1 MSPTD
6 MREKALEEAVE
17 RDLLTRGYQKGRPE
31 DFDREYG
38 VDVAKLFSFLQAT
51 QPEKLERLRLD
62 DEFNRRKF
70 LNRLK
75 SELDHRGV
83 LDVLRK
89 GIDHGPVHLDLYY
102 RRPTPGNVR
111 AAARHAQ
118 NIFSIT
124 RQVHY
129 SLKNEKS
136 LDVVLFLN
144 GLPLVSME
152 LKNRPTGQNYKHAI
166 RQYQEDRDP
175 REPLFRFKRMLVHF
189 AVDDQ
194 LVYMTTRLAG
204 KKTWFLPFNK
214 GYKGGAG
221 NPPNPAGFTTAYLW
235 QEVLAPESLA
245 DILENFAQVIKEKEE
260 QDGKTTEKQIFP
272 RYHQLDAVRKL
283 LADAKKRGVGRRYL
297 IQHSTGSG
305 KSNSIAWLAHQ
316 LVALKKEGQ
325 AVFDSVIVVTDRRV
339 LDRQITQTVRQF
351 ANVYEV
357 VGHAER
363 ARDLA
368 DLLFQGKKII
378 ITTMQKFPYILE
390 TIREELGERRFAIV
404 IDEAHSS
411 QGGKLMSAMAQVLKG
426 VEIPEDADE
435 EDLLNLLAETRRLPE
450 NASFFAFTA
459 TPKNKTLEMF
469 GERVVEGG
477 EVHYRPFHLYSM
489 RQAIEEG
496 FILDVLAHYTPVKS
510 YYRLIKTIEDDPLF
524 DAKKAHKKL
533 RRFVELHEH
542 AIRKKAEIMI
552 DHFHRHTARKIGG
565 QARAMVVTS
574 SVNQAIEY
582 FFAFQAYL
590 KEIKSPFKA
599 IVAFSGKPKYKGRS
613 VSEAILNGFPESQT
627 PKKLRENPY
636 RFLIVA
642 DKYQTGFDEPL
653 LHTMYVDKP
662 LSGVKAVQ
670 TLSRLNR
677 THPQKHDT
685 FVLDF
690 MNDEDTIKKA
700 FEPYYQGTILVGET
714 DPNRLHDLLR
724 EIKESQLFSEKE
736 VNEVVNLFLTNA
748 ERKTIESNSENI
760 VNERKTIESSLEKIA
775 KKIKRYW
782 EDLEEDEQVTF
793 KSRAKAFLRAY
804 NFLATLLDYTVP
816 EWEKMAIFLN
826 LLVPKLPAP
835 VEEDLSKGIL
845 EAIDME
851 TYRLEVKETRP
862 IQLPKEMGEVEPLP
876 TGLRGGTPE
885 PELEPLSRIL
895 QEFNE
900 RFGNIDWKDE
910 DRVKHFVFVELPEK
924 LKADEPL
931 QNALRQ
937 NDPQNAR
944 IELERATQQ
953 AVTDSLGDQMQLYKE
968 FMNNPDFKGF
978 LLEKLFELLWESE
991 ARKPRAE

>member
-17 RDLLTRGYQKGRPE
+17 RDLLARGYQKGRPE

-38 VDVAKLFSFLQAT
+38 VDVAKLLSFLEAT
-51 QPEKLERLRLD
+51 QPAKLERLHLND
-62 DEFNRRKF
+62 DFNRRKF
-70 LNRLK
+70 LSRLK
-75 SELDHRGV
+75 GELDRRGV

-89 GIDHGPVHLDLYY
+89 GLDHGPVHLDLYY
-102 RRPTPGNVR
+102 GRPTPGNVQ
-111 AAARHAQ
+111 AAALHAQ
-118 NIFSIT
+118 NVFSVT
-124 RQVHY
+124 RQLRY
-129 SLKNEKS
+129 SLKNENA

-166 RQYQEDRDP
+166 RQYQEDRDF

-204 KKTWFLPFNK
+204 KNTWFLPFNK

-221 NPPNPAGFTTAYLW
+221 NPPHPEGFATAYLW

-245 DILENFAQVIKEKEE
+245 DILENFAQVVKEE
-260 QDGKTTEKQIFP
+260 QDGRKIEKLIFP

-283 LADAKKRGVGRRYL
+283 LADARKQGVGRRYL

-316 LVALKKEGQ
+316 LIALKREGQ

-351 ANVYEV
+351 ANVREV
-357 VGHAER
+357 VGHAEH

-368 DLLFQGKKII
+368 ELLFQGKKIV
-378 ITTMQKFPYILE
+378 ITTMQKFPYILQ

-411 QGGKLMSAMAQVLKG
+411 QGGKLMGAMAQVLKG

-435 EDLLNLLAETRRLPE
+435 EDLLNLLAEARRLPE

-477 EVHYRPFHLYSM
+477 ELSYRPFHLYSM

-510 YYRLIKTIEDDPLF
+510 YYRLVKTIEDDPLF

-533 RRFVELHEH
+533 RRYVELHEH

-590 KEIKSPFKA
+590 KETKSPFKA
-599 IVAFSGKPKYKGRS
+599 IVAFSGEREYKGQL
-613 VSEAILNGFPESQT
+613 VSEATLNGFPETQT
-627 PKKLRENPY
+627 PKKFREDPY

-662 LSGVKAVQ
+662 LSDVKAVQ

-677 THPQKHDT
+677 AHPKKHDT

-690 MNDEDTIKKA
+690 VNDEDTIKKA

-714 DPNRLHDLLR
+714 DPNRLHDLLH
-724 EIKESQLFSEKE
+724 EIKKAQLFSAEE
-736 VNEVVNLFLTNA
+736 VDEVVNRFLKNA
-748 ERKTIESNSENI
+748 PRETIEPI
-760 VNERKTIESSLEKIA
+760 LEEIA
-775 KKIKRYW
+775 KRYW
-782 EDLEEDEQVTF
+782 EDLEEDEQVAF

-804 NFLATLLDYTVP
+804 NFLAALLDYTVP
-816 EWEKMAIFLN
+816 EWERMAIFLN

-835 VEEDLSKGIL
+835 VEEDLSQGIL
-845 EAIDME
+845 DAIDME
-851 TYRLEVKETRP
+851 TYRLEVKEPRP
-862 IQLPKEMGEVEPLP
+862 IQLPKETGEVEPLP
-876 TGLRGGTPE
+876 TGARGGTSE

-900 RFGNIDWKDE
+900 RLGNIDWKDE

-924 LKADEPL
+924 LKADETL

-937 NDPQNAR
+937 NDPQNAL

-978 LLEKLFELLWESE
+978 LLEKLFELLWQADLRSQST
-991 ARKPRAE
+991 KNG

>member
-6 MREKALEEAVE
+6 MREKALEQAVE
-17 RDLLTRGYQKGRPE
+17 RDLLARGYQKGRPE

-38 VDVAKLFSFLQAT
+38 VDVPKLLAFLEGT
-51 QPEKLERLRLD
+51 QPAKLERLHLSD
-62 DEFNRRKF
+62 DFNRRKF
-70 LNRLK
+70 LSRLQ
-75 SELDHRGV
+75 SELDRRGV

-102 RRPTPGNVR
+102 GRPTPGNVQ
-111 AAARHAQ
+111 AAALHAQ
-118 NIFSIT
+118 NVFSVT
-124 RQVHY
+124 RQLRY
-129 SLKNEKS
+129 SLKNENA
-136 LDVVLFLN
+136 LDVVLFIN
-144 GLPLVSME
+144 GLPVVSME
-152 LKNRPTGQNYKHAI
+152 LKNRPTGQTYKHAI
-166 RQYQEDRDP
+166 RQYQEDRDF

-189 AVDDQ
+189 AADDQ

-214 GYKGGAG
+214 GYNGGAG
-221 NPPNPAGFTTAYLW
+221 NPPNPEGFATAYLW
-235 QEVLAPESLA
+235 REVLARESLA
-245 DILENFAQVIKEKEE
+245 DILENFAQVVKEE
-260 QDGKTTEKQIFP
+260 KDGKKIEKQIFP

-283 LADAKKRGVGRRYL
+283 LADARKHGVGRRYL

-316 LVALKKEGQ
+316 LVSLKGEGQ

-351 ANVYEV
+351 ANVREV
-357 VGHAER
+357 VGHAEH

-368 DLLFQGKKII
+368 ELLFQGKKIV

-411 QGGKLMSAMAQVLKG
+411 QGGKLMGAMAQVLKG
-426 VEIPEDADE
+426 VETPEDADE
-435 EDLLNLLAETRRLPE
+435 EDLLNLLAEARRLPE

-469 GERVVEGG
+469 GERVAEGG

-582 FFAFQAYL
+582 FFAFQSYL
-590 KEIKSPFKA
+590 KELKSPFKA
-599 IVAFSGKPKYKGRS
+599 IVAFSGEREYKGQT
-613 VSEAILNGFPESQT
+613 VNEAILNGFPESQT
-627 PKKLRENPY
+627 PKKFREDPY

-677 THPQKHDT
+677 AHPQKHDT

-690 MNDEDTIKKA
+690 VNDEDTIKKA

-724 EIKESQLFSEKE
+724 EIKEAQLFSTEE
-736 VNEVVNLFLTNA
+736 VDEVVGRFLKDA
-748 ERKTIESNSENI
+748 PRETIEPI
-760 VNERKTIESSLEKIA
+760 LEEIT
-775 KKIKRYW
+775 KRYW
-782 EDLEEDEQVTF
+782 EDLEEDDQVKF
-793 KSRAKAFLRAY
+793 KSQAKAFLRAY
-804 NFLATLLDYTVP
+804 NFLAALLDYTVP
-816 EWEKMAIFLN
+816 EWERMAIFLN

-835 VEEDLSKGIL
+835 VEEDLSQGIL

-851 TYRLEVKETRP
+851 TYRLEVKEPRP
-862 IQLPKEMGEVEPLP
+862 IQLPKETGEVEPLP
-876 TGLRGGTPE
+876 TGTRGGASE

-895 QEFNE
+895 KEFNE

-910 DRVKHFVFVELPEK
+910 DRVKRFVFVELPEK

-978 LLEKLFELLWESE
+978 LLEKLFELLWPADRRSQSTENG
-991 ARKPRAE
+991 

>member
-1 MSPTD
+1 M
-6 MREKALEEAVE
+6 
-17 RDLLTRGYQKGRPE
+17 
-31 DFDREYG
+31 
-38 VDVAKLFSFLQAT
+38 
-51 QPEKLERLRLD
+51 
-62 DEFNRRKF
+62 
-70 LNRLK
+70 
-75 SELDHRGV
+75 
-83 LDVLRK
+83 
-89 GIDHGPVHLDLYY
+89 
-102 RRPTPGNVR
+102 
-111 AAARHAQ
+111 
-118 NIFSIT
+118 
-124 RQVHY
+124 
-129 SLKNEKS
+129 
-136 LDVVLFLN
+136 
-144 GLPLVSME
+144 
-152 LKNRPTGQNYKHAI
+152 
-166 RQYQEDRDP
+166 
-175 REPLFRFKRMLVHF
+175 
-189 AVDDQ
+189 
-194 LVYMTTRLAG
+194 
-204 KKTWFLPFNK
+204 
-214 GYKGGAG
+214 
-221 NPPNPAGFTTAYLW
+221 
-235 QEVLAPESLA
+235 
-245 DILENFAQVIKEKEE
+245 
-260 QDGKTTEKQIFP
+260 
-272 RYHQLDAVRKL
+272 
-283 LADAKKRGVGRRYL
+283 
-297 IQHSTGSG
+297 
-305 KSNSIAWLAHQ
+305 
-316 LVALKKEGQ
+316 VALKREGR

-351 ANVYEV
+351 ANVREV

-368 DLLFQGKKII
+368 ELLFQGKKII

-390 TIREELGERRFAIV
+390 TLREELGERRFAIV

-411 QGGKLMSAMAQVLKG
+411 QGGKLMGAMAQVLKG
-426 VEIPEDADE
+426 IEIPEDADE
-435 EDLLNLLAETRRLPE
+435 EDLLNLLAEARRLPE

-510 YYRLIKTIEDDPLF
+510 YYRLIKIIEDDPLF

-565 QARAMVVTS
+565 QARAMVVTG
-574 SVNQAIEY
+574 SVNHAIEY
-582 FFAFQAYL
+582 FYAFQAYL
-590 KEIKSPFKA
+590 KEINSPFKA
-599 IVAFSGKPKYKGRS
+599 IVAFSGEREYKGQV

-627 PKKLRENPY
+627 PKKLREDPY

-662 LSGVKAVQ
+662 LAGVKAVQ

-677 THPQKHDT
+677 AHPQKHDT

-690 MNDEDTIKKA
+690 VNDEDTIKKA

-724 EIKESQLFSEKE
+724 EIKEAQLFNEEE
-736 VNEVVNLFLTNA
+736 VDEVVNLFLKNA
-748 ERKTIESNSENI
+748 KRETIEPI
-760 VNERKTIESSLEKIA
+760 LEEIA
-775 KKIKRYW
+775 KRYW
-782 EDLEEDEQVTF
+782 EDLEEDEQVAF

-804 NFLATLLDYTVP
+804 NFLAALLDYTVP
-816 EWEKMAIFLN
+816 DWERMAIFLN

-835 VEEDLSKGIL
+835 VEEDLSQGIL

-851 TYRLEVKETRP
+851 TYRLEVKEPRS
-862 IQLPKEMGEVEPLP
+862 IQLPKETGEVEPLP
-876 TGLRGGTPE
+876 TGTRSGTPE

-944 IELERATQQ
+944 IELARATQQ

-968 FMNNPDFKGF
+968 FMNNPDFRGF
-978 LLEKLFELLWESE
+978 LLEKLFELLW
-991 ARKPRAE
+991 AAGPGKRPRPAPGPSGAGPG